1 MNRTWW
7 LWITVAGV
15 PLAVSAQTVTLLPS
29 PLELPAR
36 IGPLQH
42 DGAPHHFSD
51 PRLGSA
57 WQYDGEGQ
65 SLTVYVYDLGIKNI
79 PDGSGSVETCEQF
92 EQAKGDVIQA
102 NYPGTEFKSEQ
113 LVRLLPPAELPL
125 AREAVYEFKVDGR
138 PAYSYVWI
146 TGTANLF
153 MKMRFTAD
161 ASLRNELPATR
172 RAILTAFG
180 NAVERLQ
187 PAAVPTSTEG
197 SQKGGEKDDDK
208 EGTRMVINSMD
219 ASQAD
224 MSAGLIYLA
233 TLSALAEKNPA
244 SIPACGGRLVPTY
257 EMELAAFESMLVMQ
271 AATPDSTAGKKLAAI
286 EKAGFLGEYVWI
298 DRHQANWG
306 DQAPDGLKL
315 SGYKKWRKKNLRDF
329 SVRDIGAVEFTRPR
343 PLTIEAAD
351 AP

>member
-7 LWITVAGV
+7 LWITLAGV

-36 IGPLQH
+36 IGPLLH

-79 PDGSGSVETCEQF
+79 PDGSDSVETCEQF
-92 EQAKGDVIQA
+92 EQAKGDVFQA
-102 NYPGTEFKSEQ
+102 KYPGTEFKSEQ
-113 LVRLLPPAELPL
+113 LVRLSPPADLPL
-125 AREAVYEFKVDGR
+125 AREAVFEFKVDGR
-138 PAYSYVWI
+138 PAHSFVWI
-146 TGTANLF
+146 TGSANLF

-161 ASLRNELPATR
+161 ASLGNELPATR

-180 NAVERLQ
+180 NAVERFQ
-187 PAAVPTSTEG
+187 PPAVPTSTEA
-197 SQKGGEKDDDK
+197 SQKDGQKDGDK
-208 EGTRMVINSMD
+208 DGTRMVISSMD

-244 SIPACGGRLVPTY
+244 SVPACGGRLVPTY
-257 EMELAAFESMLVMQ
+257 EMELAAFESLLVMQ
-271 AATPDSTAGKKLAAI
+271 AATPGSTAGKKLAAI

-298 DRHQANWG
+298 DRHRDNWG

-315 SGYKKWRKKNLRDF
+315 SGYKKWRKKNLGDF

-343 PLTIEAAD
+343 PLPIEAAD